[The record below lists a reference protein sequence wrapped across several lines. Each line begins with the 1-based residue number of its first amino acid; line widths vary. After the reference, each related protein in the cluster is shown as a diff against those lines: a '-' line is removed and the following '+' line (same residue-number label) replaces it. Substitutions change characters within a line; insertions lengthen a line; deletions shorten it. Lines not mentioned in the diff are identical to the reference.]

1 MIITGYI
8 HASPLGMWTYLYFL
22 SFITLAVTLA
32 LNVLTAIFMTAFTT
46 AAKSNHMVPATKGGG
61 ALGQRYVSCERTD
74 GCVCRRVCEQR
85 GMWCQC
91 ARWWVVERG

>member
-32 LNVLTAIFMTAFTT
+32 LNVLTAIFMTAFTNT
-46 AAKSNHMVPATKGGG
+46 AAKSHMLPSARGGG
-61 ALGQRYVSCERTD
+61 ALGQRQGFAVRCERGGTP
-74 GCVCRRVCEQR
+74 GVMLRRPS
-85 GMWCQC
+85 
-91 ARWWVVERG
+91 

>member
-8 HASPLGMWTYLYFL
+8 HASPLGTWTYLYFL

-46 AAKSNHMVPATKGGG
+46 AAKSNHSTRGGG
-61 ALGQRYVSCERTD
+61 ALGQRQD
-74 GCVCRRVCEQR
+74 LRRPL
-85 GMWCQC
+85 
-91 ARWWVVERG
+91 

>member
-46 AAKSNHMVPATKGGG
+46 AAKSNIMVPAAKGGG
-61 ALGQRYVSCERTD
+61 ALGQR
-74 GCVCRRVCEQR
+74 
-85 GMWCQC
+85 
-91 ARWWVVERG
+91 